1 MEENEMPGAT
11 RYDGLQPGLTDSS
24 HHTIK
29 AVFGPHR
36 HMVVYITDHGI
47 KWHYNQLPERL
58 RPAVGEFEAL
68 KHLARSSLPAKLQE
82 RAEELLAA
90 ALYKALL
97 TPDRQN
103 PEIAFKTVKDYI
115 CRKSAERARLYYV
128 LLSLVLAMLFAG
140 AACVFTYLAESADV
154 KSVSTG
160 VAAGVLGAAI
170 SIIQRG
176 WRLLVDPL
184 DSVYRF
190 AAQGFVRVVLGGV
203 FGAVFVILSQANLAF
218 GTIANNKWA
227 LFGLAVAAGVSE
239 RFVPDLLE
247 RSARELPNEKPGH
260 LDMRDS

>member
-1 MEENEMPGAT
+1 MEVYETQGTTP
-11 RYDGLQPGLTDSS
+11 YDGLRLGSKDLDG
-24 HHTIK
+24 HTIK

-36 HMVVYITDHGI
+36 HMVVYVTDGGI

-68 KHLARSSLPAKLQE
+68 KHLARSALPPKLQE

-97 TPDRQN
+97 TPEKQN
-103 PEIAFKTVKDYI
+103 PKSAFKTVKDYI
-115 CRKSAERARLYYV
+115 RRKSTERARLYYV
-128 LLSLVLAMLFAG
+128 LLSLGLAILFAG
-140 AACVFTYLAESADV
+140 AACVFTYAAESADV
-154 KSVSTG
+154 KSVATG

-176 WRLLVDPL
+176 WRLPVDPL
-184 DSVYRF
+184 DSVYHF
-190 AAQGFVRVVLGGV
+190 GAQGFVRVVLGGV
-203 FGAVFVILSQANLAF
+203 FGAVFVALSQANLAF
-218 GTIANNKWA
+218 GTIANNRWA

-247 RSARELPNEKPGH
+247 RSARELPKEESGRPEETA
-260 LDMRDS
+260 